1 MPYNGSGVFTR
12 VYNWVNDAAGGIP
25 ITASRVDTEDTG
37 FATGL
42 SNAICKDGQ
51 TTVTANLPMGGFRH
65 TGVGN
70 AVARTD
76 YAAAGQI
83 QDGGLIWVVAGGT
96 ADVITATY
104 SPALTA
110 LVDGMELSF
119 RASAANAT
127 TTPTFSPNGLTAHTI
142 TKTGGVAVAI
152 GDIPGALA
160 ESKVRYNLANTR
172 WELVNPATAVNNYL
186 TTEGTI
192 ASATSTDLGTVSN
205 TTIVSV
211 TGPTTITSF
220 GSSASTAKPLYFL
233 RFTGILTLTYNAT
246 SLIIP
251 GAANITTAAGDAC
264 IAKYE
269 GSGNWRI
276 VDYTKA
282 SGTSVVVAATVT
294 PVIGSI
300 RNGKMS
306 VTTAA
311 ATATFNADEVIV
323 ETALGGTAQKL
334 SSYSQSVNLGTT
346 GAGGMDTGAA
356 PASGFVS
363 LYAIAKPDTTT
374 SILACAV
381 GTSSGSIYAGA
392 NMPAGYTFSALL
404 GTYPTNG
411 SSQFLALIQFD
422 RKIYFAARNAVNTG
436 SPTSLTLLS
445 ISSIVPAN
453 AKAVGG
459 TFGGNTSGQNICITV
474 AADANGL
481 AAQTFVAYFNGTASI
496 DNFTDGAAPFND
508 LAMIT
513 AQTIYWKQNNGTNNN
528 HRIDISSYTI

>member
-1 MPYNGSGVFTR
+1 MPFNGSGVFTR

-42 SNAICKDGQ
+42 SNVICKDGQ
-51 TTVTANLPMGGFRH
+51 TTVTANLPMGAFRH

-83 QDGGLIWVVAGGT
+83 QDGGLTWVVAGGT

-142 TKTGGVAVAI
+142 TKTGGVAVAV

-160 ESKVRYNLANTR
+160 ESKIRYNLANTR

-192 ASATSTDLGTVSN
+192 VSATTTDLGTVSN
-205 TTIVSV
+205 TTIISV
-211 TGPTTITSF
+211 TGTTTITSF

-251 GAANITTAAGDAC
+251 GAVNITTAAGDTC

-276 VDYTKA
+276 FDYTKA
-282 SGTSVVVAATVT
+282 SGQSIVSTTIPTKGAQTFTGSGTFTTNANTLSTTQFKFTITGGGGAGAGSGAGQGTGSGGGAGSTAIYYVSGLTANLACTVT
-294 PVIGSI
+294 IGGGGAGVSNATGG
-300 RNGKMS
+300 NGVS
-306 VTTAA
+306 SSAVVSATTVTAP
-311 ATATFNADEVIV
+311 
-323 ETALGGTAQKL
+323 GGTGA
-334 SSYSQSVNLGTT
+334 VAGTNKSG
-346 GAGGMDTGAA
+346 GAGGAACTNATLSVQGGGGGFGGDAVNSAGSGIGGASFWGGGGGSVGTATGAA
-356 PASGFVS
+356 NGVTATAYG
-363 LYAIAKPDTTT
+363 A
-374 SILACAV
+374 
-381 GTSSGSIYAGA
+381 GGSGSYGSTFTGGSGAGGV
-392 NMPAGYTFSALL
+392 M
-404 GTYPTNG
+404 
-411 SSQFLALIQFD
+411 
-422 RKIYFAARNAVNTG
+422 V
-436 SPTSLTLLS
+436 
-445 ISSIVPAN
+445 VE
-453 AKAVGG
+453 
-459 TFGGNTSGQNICITV
+459 
-474 AADANGL
+474 
-481 AAQTFVAYFNGTASI
+481 
-496 DNFTDGAAPFND
+496 
-508 LAMIT
+508 
-513 AQTIYWKQNNGTNNN
+513 WW
-528 HRIDISSYTI
+528 